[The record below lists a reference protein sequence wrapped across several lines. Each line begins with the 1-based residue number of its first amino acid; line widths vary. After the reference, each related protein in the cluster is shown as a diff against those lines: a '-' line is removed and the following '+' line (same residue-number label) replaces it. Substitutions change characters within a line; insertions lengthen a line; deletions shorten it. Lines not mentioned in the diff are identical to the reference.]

1 MYINI
6 FDYEQLARKGLN
18 SKIADYISAGACNEL
33 TLQRNVDAFSQCYII
48 PRVLNDVSQINTK
61 TTLINQN
68 LNLPLMIAPTA
79 FHRIVHPDGEL
90 AVVRAA
96 ASKNINMIVS
106 TMSTT
111 SLEEIALNAN
121 SHLWFQ
127 LYIYKDREIVIDL
140 IHRAEQAGYNAL
152 VITVDVPIMGK
163 REKDIR
169 NQFTLP
175 PNLSAK
181 NLEPYGIGQTNIR
194 TRGSKIKNYTDL
206 LFDKAVSWH
215 DIAWIKTITKL
226 PIILKGIM
234 HREDAKHALDMQI
247 DALVIS
253 NHGGRQFDGAP
264 SAMDVVHEIAE
275 TINKKIPIL
284 IDGGFRRGT
293 DILKALALGADC
305 VLIGRPIL
313 WGLACAGQKGVENVL
328 EIYRNEVIEA
338 MALSGCA
345 TIEEVKKLDVIKLE
359 NNKNA

>member
-1 MYINI
+1 MMYINI
-6 FDYEQLARKGLN
+6 LDYEQLARQGLN
-18 SKIADYISAGACNEL
+18 SKIADYISAGTCNEL
-33 TLQRNVDAFSQCYII
+33 TLKRNVDALSQCYII

-68 LNLPLMIAPTA
+68 LTLPLMIAPTA
-79 FHRIVHPDGEL
+79 FHRMVHPDGEL

-111 SLEEIALNAN
+111 SLEEVALNAK

-127 LYIYKDREIVIDL
+127 LYVYKDREIVIDL
-140 IHRAEQAGYNAL
+140 IHRAERAGYKAL

-247 DALVIS
+247 DALVVS

-313 WGLACAGQKGVENVL
+313 WGLACTGQKGVENVL
-328 EIYRNEVIEA
+328 EIYRNEVMEA

-345 TIEEVKKLDVIKLE
+345 TIDEVKKLDVIKIRE
-359 NNKNA
+359 